1 MPSFGERSNKA
12 LDSCDYRL
20 KKIADRAILF
30 FDFSVL
36 EGHRNKQ
43 DQDKAFNTGK
53 SKIRWP
59 NGKHNKLPSQAFDLA
74 PHPIDFSNRA
84 KAIARFYLLA
94 GIIMKTADEFG
105 IKLRWG
111 GDWDGDW
118 DLFDQ
123 KFDDL
128 GHFELVD

>member
-1 MPSFGERSNKA
+1 MPVFGKLSKAHLSTCDERLQKVA
-12 LDSCDYRL
+12 
-20 KKIADRAILF
+20 KTAIKF

-36 EGHRNKQ
+36 DGHRDKETQDRLFKQ
-43 DQDKAFNTGK
+43 GF
-53 SKIRWP
+53 SKLQWP
-59 NGKHNKLPSQAFDLA
+59 KGKHNKLPSQAFDIA
-74 PHPIDFSNRA
+74 PHPVDFSNNP

-94 GIIMKTADEFG
+94 GVILGVAFMMG

-118 DLFDQ
+118 DLYDQ
-123 KFDDL
+123 NFDDL